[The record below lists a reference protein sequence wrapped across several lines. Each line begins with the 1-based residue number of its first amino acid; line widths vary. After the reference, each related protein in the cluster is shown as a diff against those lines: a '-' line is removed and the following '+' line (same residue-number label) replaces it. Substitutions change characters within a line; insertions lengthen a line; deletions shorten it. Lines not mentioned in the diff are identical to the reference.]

1 MYNNQLTSSFNT
13 YKEVVNT
20 TIITRKPDFTY
31 DLETILDKLR
41 DREESLT

>member
-13 YKEVVNT
+13 DKEIINT
-20 TIITRKPDFTY
+20 TIVTRKPDFTY

-41 DREESLT
+41 DKTESLT